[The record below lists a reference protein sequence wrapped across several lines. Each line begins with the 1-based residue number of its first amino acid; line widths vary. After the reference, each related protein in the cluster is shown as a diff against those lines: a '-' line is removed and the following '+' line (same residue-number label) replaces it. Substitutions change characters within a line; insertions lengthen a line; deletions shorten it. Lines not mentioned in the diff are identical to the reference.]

1 MDPRTGHKKKL
12 TIKHAKLLRGFTDKI
27 LEMTHSER
35 LQYFKNINEGELK
48 FIEEIVLNFLNNN
61 IKAPPE
67 TFSEMKKI
75 KSFLRSFVK
84 TKGRFKYKKT
94 LLSSLKGLSMVAY
107 ILPLVNLIVQ
117 NV

>member
-1 MDPRTGHKKKL
+1 MDTRTGRKRKL
-12 TIKHAKLLRGFTDKI
+12 TVKHAKLLREFTDKI
-27 LEMTHSER
+27 LQMNHSER
-35 LQYFKNINEGELK
+35 LQYFKNINEAELK

-61 IKAPPE
+61 IKTPPE

-75 KSFLRSFVK
+75 KNFLRSFIS
-84 TKGRFKYKKT
+84 TKGRLKHKKT
-94 LLSSLKGLSMVAY
+94 LLASLKGLRMVAC